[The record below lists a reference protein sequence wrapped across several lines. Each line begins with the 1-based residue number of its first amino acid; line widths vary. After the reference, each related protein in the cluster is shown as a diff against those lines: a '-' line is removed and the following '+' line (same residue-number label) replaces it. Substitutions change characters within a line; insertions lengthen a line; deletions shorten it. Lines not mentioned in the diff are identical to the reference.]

1 MKTSPIVPAT
11 LEPAPAGVSPHDAT
25 DGAPYSPLFND
36 VYHASAGAHEQ
47 ARHVFLH
54 GNGLPARWQGRD
66 RFVILET
73 GFGLGNNFLATWAAW
88 RADAQRCERL
98 IFVSIE
104 KHPLTRDDLARVH
117 ATQADSAGP
126 ETAALA
132 RELVER
138 WPALTPN
145 VHTLSFE
152 DSRVQL
158 LLCLGD
164 AADVLGALDAEV
176 DAFYLDGFA
185 PAKNPEMWSEHVM
198 QRLPR
203 LAAPGATAATWSV
216 ARGVRDGLQAAH
228 FEVQRTEG
236 FADKRE
242 MLTAHHAPR
251 HRAPRPAGAPRTP
264 RLGPEQRHALIIGAG
279 LAGCSAAWALAEQGW
294 RATVLDRHGEPATQT
309 SGNPAGLFHGILNA
323 DDGIHARLY
332 RAAALTLV
340 QVLRPWIAQGRVQ
353 GSCAG
358 LLRLEERLS
367 NEEAHALLQKTGLP
381 ASYVHWLDQAQ
392 ARERS
397 GLPVPSGG
405 WLFAEGGW
413 TQPDALARTMLDTS
427 GAHFMGHHDVHHL
440 SHENG
445 LWIAWNAQGQ
455 RLAQA
460 PVVVIANGH
469 SARELLAPSGWP
481 PLEHAPIQLNPVR
494 GQLCWL
500 PDTDARARVPRLPVT
515 GAAYAIHTNDGRIVL
530 GATSQHNDPDPTVR
544 PQEHLSIAED
554 AAQIGV
560 FDPDTLARLTPDAFA
575 GRVAW
580 RPVTGDRLP
589 IIGPVAAR
597 LTPENTP
604 RRADHPRHY
613 PRLQDDTS
621 GLYLLTGMGSRGVT
635 WSALAGRVLA
645 CWVSGCPAPVESDL
659 LHAMDPARFELKSRP
674 AA

>member
-1 MKTSPIVPAT
+1 MKTHPITPAIVSWQDNA
-11 LEPAPAGVSPHDAT
+11 APQPFA
-25 DGAPYSPLFND
+25 PLFDD

-54 GNGLPARWQGRD
+54 GNGLPTRWQGRD

-73 GFGLGNNFLATWAAW
+73 GFGLGNNFFATWAAW

-98 IFVSIE
+98 IFISIE
-104 KHPLTRDDLARVH
+104 KHPLTRNDLAQVH
-117 ATQADSAGP
+117 ATHAAP
-126 ETAALA
+126 EMAALA
-132 RELVER
+132 GELIER
-138 WPALTPN
+138 WPTLTPN
-145 VHTLSFE
+145 VHALHFD

-164 AADVLGALDAEV
+164 VADVLGAFDAEV

-185 PAKNPEMWSEHVM
+185 PAKNPEMWNEHVM

-216 ARGVRDGLQAAH
+216 ARNVRDGLQAAH

-236 FADKRE
+236 FADKRD
-242 MLTAHHAPR
+242 MLTARYAPHH
-251 HRAPRPAGAPRTP
+251 HAPRPAGAPRTP
-264 RLGPEQRHALIIGAG
+264 QLPREQRHALIIGAG

-294 RATVLDRHGEPATQT
+294 RATVLDRQSEPATQT

-340 QVLRPWIAQGRVQ
+340 QVLRPWLAQGRIH
-353 GSCAG
+353 GSCDG

-367 NEEAHALLQKTGLP
+367 DAEAHALLQKTGLP
-381 ASYVHWLDQAQ
+381 ASYVSWLDQAQ

-397 GLPVPSGG
+397 GLQVPSGG
-405 WLFAEGGW
+405 WLFTEGGW
-413 TQPDALARTMLDTS
+413 TQPAVLARTMLDTS
-427 GAHFMGHHDVHHL
+427 GARFIGHQEVHRL

-445 LWIAWNAQGQ
+445 EWIAWSKHGE

-460 PVVVIANGH
+460 PVAVIANGAL
-469 SARELLAPSGWP
+469 ARELLAPAGHA

-500 PDTDARARVPRLPVT
+500 PDTDPRAHVPQLPVT
-515 GAAYAIHTNDGRIVL
+515 GAAYAIHTDDGRIVL
-530 GATSQHNDPDPTVR
+530 GATSQHNDPDPAVR
-544 PQEHLSIAED
+544 PQEHLRIAED

-560 FDPDTLARLTPDAFA
+560 FAPDALAQLTPEAFA

-597 LTPENTP
+597 LTPQNTP

-613 PRLQDDTS
+613 PRLQNDTS
-621 GLYLLTGMGSRGVT
+621 GLYLLTGLGSRGVT

-645 CWVSGCPAPVESDL
+645 SWITGCPAPVESDL
-659 LHAMDPARFELKSRP
+659 LHAMDPARFELKARAERP
-674 AA
+674 MPHPTA